1 MWFDRYG
8 ARHTVASLS
17 LLAVAGALW
26 IAAPGDGRPDRP
38 LARQRYCVACL
49 R

>member
-26 IAAPGDGRPDRP
+26 IAAPGDAVDLIGRSRDSATALP
-38 LARQRYCVACL
+38 A
-49 R
+49 